1 MALSILAIQQ
11 AAQDL
16 LDCACDSLDRL
27 PAEAPG
33 LAGCPCRVGVVPGQP
48 AADGCDGGC
57 DVTPGSYPGQLT
69 VNVARLFATDFQTF
83 PRETGVLATVGGT
96 GIRSLKNCAM
106 PQVTA
111 VELVLTLWRCAP
123 GPDDRGCPP
132 TMESLNAAAIQLHA
146 DMLAVQQGI
155 LCCFAGTDTSARHG
169 RRYVV
174 GQTLTLGPQGGC
186 AGFQTTVTVALDD
199 CLPCPAPEP
208 AKSL

>member
-1 MALSILAIQQ
+1 MLAVHQ

-16 LDCACDSLDRL
+16 LNCVCTSLAAL
-27 PAEAPG
+27 PVELPG
-33 LAGCPCRVGVVPGQP
+33 LMGCPCRAGVVPGEP

-57 DVTPGSYPGQLT
+57 DMQPGDWPGQLT
-69 VNVARLFATDFQTF
+69 VNVDRLFATDFNTF
-83 PRETGVLATVGGT
+83 PRETGTLSTVGNGS
-96 GIRSLKNCAM
+96 GIRDLKNCAM

-111 VELVLTLWRCAP
+111 VVLRVTLWRCVP

-132 TMESLNAAAIQLHA
+132 SMAALDEAAMQLHA

-155 LCCFAGTDTSARHG
+155 LCCYAGTDTTRRNG

-174 GQTLTLGPQGGC
+174 GQTLPLGPQGGC

-199 CLPCPAPEP
+199 CIPCPAPTPVEGP
-208 AKSL
+208 